1 MAQHVAAMHAR
12 DQKERDTQH
21 KYDEAMERERSNWHR
36 TVGVHSNEL
45 RHVQVVAERNS
56 DKAWQNV
63 CANLKSQ
70 LGVLQTQIARLQLE
84 RVRQQANWDDAE
96 EASKLRASTL
106 RAELTVS
113 PTKSGCSCNFFIL

>member
-21 KYDEAMERERSNWHR
+21 KYDEAMERERSNRHR
-36 TVGVHSNEL
+36 TVDVHSNEL

-56 DKAWQNV
+56 DKAWQKV

-70 LGVLQTQIARLQLE
+70 LGVLQTDIARLHLE

-113 PTKSGCSCNFFIL
+113 PTKS